1 MMIILKLH
9 LKNCVPYTQCATH
22 INDEHVH
29 ANNLDIVMPMYNLTE
44 YNDNYSDTSGS
55 LWQIFRNAID

>member
-1 MMIILKLH
+1 MIILKLH

-29 ANNLDIVMPMYNLTE
+29 ANNLDIVMPMYNLIE
-44 YNDNYSDTSGS
+44 YNDNYSDT
-55 LWQIFRNAID
+55 